1 MQSIVAGEESIQ
13 TSCSRNDGVSCGCKH
28 YSFRRADKFRID
40 LPPNIVNPLQS
51 YADIENQITGN
62 WPSREH
68 MIRAEGAD
76 PARFK
81 RILGL
86 TWAHAKP
93 RRGARTVDLEEE
105 YHKVDGEEEEDNSTV
120 LDNIKKSLS

>member
-1 MQSIVAGEESIQ
+1 
-13 TSCSRNDGVSCGCKH
+13 
-28 YSFRRADKFRID
+28 
-40 LPPNIVNPLQS
+40 
-51 YADIENQITGN
+51 
-62 WPSREH
+62 

-93 RRGARTVDLEEE
+93 RRGVRTVDLEEE
-105 YHKVDGEEEEDNSTV
+105 YHKVEADDEEDNSTV
-120 LDNIKKSLS
+120 LDNIKKSEIQLELFYSISKITADKSANVAIPAGCELIGMWGGEWDIQRRSACLRLMRMTS